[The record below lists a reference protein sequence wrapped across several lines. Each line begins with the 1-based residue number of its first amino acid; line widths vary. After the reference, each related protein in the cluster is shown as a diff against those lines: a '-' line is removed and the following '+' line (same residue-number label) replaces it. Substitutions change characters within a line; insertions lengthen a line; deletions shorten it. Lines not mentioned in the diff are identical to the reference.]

1 MKKFIKIF
9 ALILTL
15 SLVLVCTG
23 CEENY
28 DCSKAK
34 RVTVNVQKEANNFSV
49 ERRVVVYNART
60 DKLIAEIIGYF
71 SISNSNN
78 ELVVTCQVGPTTYK
92 VNYVYLT
99 EYTLYFVEDISG
111 AHVTPYHYEIHY
123 IPEFLQ
129 IFEVKGE

>member
-9 ALILTL
+9 ALILAL

-49 ERRVVVYNART
+49 ERRVVV
-60 DKLIAEIIGYF
+60 
-71 SISNSNN
+71 
-78 ELVVTCQVGPTTYK
+78 
-92 VNYVYLT
+92 
-99 EYTLYFVEDISG
+99 
-111 AHVTPYHYEIHY
+111 
-123 IPEFLQ
+123 
-129 IFEVKGE
+129 